1 MLSLFLSYYS
11 INVIEIRAQYIPY
24 DVMTGAVSSAEVS
37 ISWKCN
43 DPTRSNEYSIAYTL
57 TDKDQC
63 NAIDGVRGEQ
73 QTVWDHSN
81 CAYDASNIASCWMV
95 VYELTPYSTYTYYV
109 KSRLQGSTYQSTAN
123 NFRTNEATPSDFPNW
138 IQNLIEQNTAT
149 SLVFSFNYIL
159 CGSRR
164 GNTSYESEVKN
175 LNTNEVIL
183 TASYQYKKEN
193 DRVVV
198 TINALQCDTLYTFRV
213 RGSNGNGELDGPY
226 SSPFMGETS
235 SCAPIDTIQPVVS
248 CPPNQQAVAP
258 QGAGGALVTYPQATA
273 HDNSGGAVQLTY
285 GNPSGTFFSIG
296 QTVVAVIGRDPSG
309 NIGRCTFI
317 VTVSSS
323 APIDTIQPV
332 VSCPPNQQAVAPQ
345 GAGGAIVT
353 YPQATAHDN
362 SGGAVQLTYGNPSG
376 TFFSIGQTVVAVTG
390 RDPSGNIG
398 LCTFTVTV
406 LSSDINECDSNPCV
420 NGGCQDGLNQYVC
433 QCNVGWSGTNCDI
446 NIIDECA
453 SSPCV
458 NGGCQDGINQ
468 YVCQCNVGW
477 SGTNCD
483 INIINECDSNPCV
496 NGGCQDEINQ
506 YMCQCNVG
514 WTGTNCDIDS
524 ISECAS
530 NPCVNGMCQD
540 GKDGINQY
548 ICLCDAG
555 WIGNNCDTIYLA
567 GITIESV
574 LATSI
579 TFSWS
584 EDACPDPC
592 PDGITGYSY
601 RLLQTGTGAELNGG
615 ATNANER
622 MVIITGLTPCTE
634 YSFSVAGISGGNTGA
649 YSNATLVT
657 TAEEVSSLTVK
668 TISPTELGLSW
679 DTPSASCADNVGY
692 EVEYR
697 LITRDQ
703 CLSIDNSEFNA
714 YSGPVSGTSITLP
727 DLYPHS
733 TYEVRVT
740 SGDGVA
746 TELAITDEAAP
757 TGKPTN
763 IQDTKTNTTI
773 TFTWNEPACTQRYGV
788 IINYSYTFL
797 ETGSPI
803 FIVEDAI
810 TLNNTVTF
818 RDLEVQT
825 DYTLFISAMTKAG
838 FGPQGIL
845 NSQTL
850 GNGKQP
856 TNIALIAG
864 SGGAGVIIIV
874 FIIVAVVCLK
884 YRSKKSRERPN
895 DHKYEENI
903 HPSRSIEMSR
913 NLGYQQD
920 TDQRVSSGGYAI
932 PDSDR
937 AQFRYYEEAKP
948 PGFAVS
954 GEAQANVEEYAYA
967 HPELNEN
974 IWVGKKH
981 PYQNV
986 KV

>member
-1 MLSLFLSYYS
+1 MAYFQLMLSLFLSYYS

-43 DPTRSNEYSIAYTL
+43 DPTRSNEYSISYTL

-63 NAIDGVRGEQ
+63 NAVDGVRGEQ

-81 CAYDASNIASCWMV
+81 CAYDASNIASCWVV

-123 NFRTNEATPSDFPNW
+123 NFRTDEAAPSDFPNW

-149 SLVFSFNYIL
+149 SLAFSFNYIL

-198 TINALQCDTLYTFRV
+198 TITGLQCGTLYTFRV
-213 RGSNGNGELDGPY
+213 RGSNRNGELDGPY

-235 SCAPIDTIQPVVS
+235 SCASIDTIPPVLS
-248 CPPNQQAVAP
+248 CPTNQQATAP
-258 QGAGGALVTYPQATA
+258 QGASAAVVFYPPATA
-273 HDNSGGAVQLTY
+273 TDNSGGFVQLTY
-285 GNPSGTFFSIG
+285 GNPSGTIFNLG
-296 QTVVAVIGRDPSG
+296 QTVV
-309 NIGRCTFI
+309 T
-317 VTVSSS
+317 
-323 APIDTIQPV
+323 
-332 VSCPPNQQAVAPQ
+332 
-345 GAGGAIVT
+345 
-353 YPQATAHDN
+353 
-362 SGGAVQLTYGNPSG
+362 
-376 TFFSIGQTVVAVTG
+376 VTG

-398 LCTFTVTV
+398 QCTFTVTV
-406 LSSDINECDSNPCV
+406 SSSDIN
-420 NGGCQDGLNQYVC
+420 
-433 QCNVGWSGTNCDI
+433 
-446 NIIDECA
+446 ECA

-468 YVCQCNVGW
+468 YMCQCNVGW

-483 INIINECDSNPCV
+483 ININECDSNPCVNGVCYDGTNEYLCQCNTGWTGSYCDININDCASNPCV

-506 YMCQCNVG
+506 YICQCNIGWSGTNCDINVINDCASNPCVNGMCQDEINQYTCQCNVG
-514 WTGTNCDIDS
+514 WSGTNCDIDVINDCAS
-524 ISECAS
+524 NPCVNGMCQDEINQYTCQCNVGWSGTNCDIDVINDCASNPCVNGMCQDRINQYTCQCNVGWSGTNCDIDTISECAS
-530 NPCVNGMCQD
+530 NPCVNGMCQ
-540 GKDGINQY
+540 DGINQY

-555 WIGNNCDTIYLA
+555 WIGNNCDTIYFA

-622 MVIITGLTPCTE
+622 MVTITGLTPCTE
-634 YSFSVAGISGGNTGA
+634 YSFSVAGISGGNTGE
-649 YSNATLVT
+649 YSNATIVT
-657 TAEEVSSLTVK
+657 TAEE
-668 TISPTELGLSW
+668 
-679 DTPSASCADNVGY
+679 
-692 EVEYR
+692 
-697 LITRDQ
+697 
-703 CLSIDNSEFNA
+703 
-714 YSGPVSGTSITLP
+714 GP
-727 DLYPHS
+727 
-733 TYEVRVT
+733 
-740 SGDGVA
+740 
-746 TELAITDEAAP
+746 
-757 TGKPTN
+757 
-763 IQDTKTNTTI
+763 
-773 TFTWNEPACTQRYGV
+773 WNEPACTQRYGV

-884 YRSKKSRERPN
+884 HRSKKSRERPN

-920 TDQRVSSGGYAI
+920 TDQSVSSGGYAI